1 MNSKINY
8 LYEKIIFEIRNIKHL
23 NENWKNYII
32 NELIYMQVK
41 ISFLKLYNEKI

>member
-32 NELIYMQVK
+32 NELVYIKAK
-41 ISFLKLYNEKI
+41 ITFSKV